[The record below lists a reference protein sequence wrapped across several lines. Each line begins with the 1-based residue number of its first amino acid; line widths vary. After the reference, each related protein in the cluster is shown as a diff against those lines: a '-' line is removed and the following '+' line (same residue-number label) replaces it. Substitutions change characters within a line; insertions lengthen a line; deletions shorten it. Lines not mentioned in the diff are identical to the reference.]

1 MAMMQ
6 LVGRKKNGVTTECS
20 PVNGRCGLRRMAQRH
35 LEFGTAW
42 GSGLTYPSVRDR
54 EGLTEEIADWKG
66 GRRTKVAVDA
76 EFRDDDRV
84 CYNCFYLFYAFL
96 LSLLSESTVG
106 SFADQPS
113 ALLPI
118 NRRRRTPARRS

>member
-1 MAMMQ
+1 MA
-6 LVGRKKNGVTTECS
+6 R
-20 PVNGRCGLRRMAQRH
+20 RH

-66 GRRTKVAVDA
+66 GRRTEVAVDA

-96 LSLLSESTVG
+96 LVLSKPQLFTQFGPVTLAFAFLGLLLLRGLRPASSCASFGVHPVLTFSL
-106 SFADQPS
+106 P
-113 ALLPI
+113 
-118 NRRRRTPARRS
+118 